1 MLRNVVLQ
9 CLHLRLHGRVSR
21 VERQQAAEFA
31 EDAHQ
36 SLVHFFLLLRRA
48 ARVLFLKFAI
58 SLGVAPR
65 FLCAAGVLLLFFPV
79 KCLKAHGFP
88 SPVPDVFRQTDH
100 AVQPVSAHFQ
110 KLNLR
115 IQHVFAVGRRVIQ
128 NRPDRRQRKIQLPEE
143 KNRPKPLQCL
153 AVIQAV
159 ARLRHP
165 RGTQQPDGVV
175 VVQRANADAGQ
186 LAHFLHG
193 LHARILP
200 SRRRKDKAFRSVRVN
215 RNFKT

>member
-1 MLRNVVLQ
+1 MLFYTD
-9 CLHLRLHGRVSR
+9 G
-21 VERQQAAEFA
+21 QAYVFLAM
-31 EDAHQ
+31 
-36 SLVHFFLLLRRA
+36 LVCGALVGAWYDVLRRVRRLTMA
-48 ARVLFLKFAI
+48 GGVLTALLDVLF
-58 SLGVAPR
+58 
-65 FLCAAGVLLLFFPV
+65 
-79 KCLKAHGFP
+79 
-88 SPVPDVFRQTDH
+88 
-100 AVQPVSAHFQ
+100 
-110 KLNLR
+110 
-115 IQHVFAVGRRVIQ
+115 
-128 NRPDRRQRKIQLPEE
+128 
-143 KNRPKPLQCL
+143 

-175 VVQRANADAGQ
+175 VVQRANADTGQ